1 MKQVIQNQ
9 ALTGEE
15 RIGLVVKDAMVDCRR
30 DQLWQ
35 KLLLDRGPSCPS
47 LSHLEFLELISL
59 VHHQTLD
66 KIDPRLAPLLQKS
79 ITWYQGLS
87 KVLMN
92 KYGDFSRQFSSE
104 DGSVHHTVVL
114 NQENMATFALLSV
127 DNVEGSLAIVHRE
140 VNPTTR
146 QKEEMAPSVHSLVEG
161 FVESCAFHAWSV
173 LL

>member
-1 MKQVIQNQ
+1 MKSVIQSQ
-9 ALTGEE
+9 AMSGEE
-15 RIGLVVKDAMVDCRR
+15 RIQLVIKDAMVDCRR

-66 KIDPRLAPLLQKS
+66 KIDPRLSPLMKKS
-79 ITWYQGLS
+79 INWYQGLS

-92 KYGDFSRQFSSE
+92 KYGDFGRQFSSE

-114 NQENMATFALLSV
+114 NQENMTTFALLSV
-127 DNVEGSLAIVHRE
+127 DSQEGSLAIVHRE
-140 VNPTTR
+140 VS
-146 QKEEMAPSVHSLVEG
+146 PSEDMVPSIHRLIEG
-161 FVESCAFHAWSV
+161 FVDACAFHAWSV